1 MLDAAGRCPGR
12 KTEITK
18 PLPVKAPN
26 RLREQPSG
34 MLLAETIEPDEAA
47 VRPADRGPLLCGVP
61 EVPRNQRSGS
71 KAESWSRS
79 CSSPH
84 IRASRHSLLV
94 SRTGGHISG
103 RPGGSSTAAPRLW
116 PTGAAATARWPH
128 DDTEAGVGSSGPPR
142 ARIHAIA
149 TAGNGRRKRS
159 VPRHDQVWRSASRS
173 LACRALRAFSS
184 ACVKYRGAGEAGLA
198 NPPLRGR
205 DLLLAKGRQARPQT
219 AGGRGQHR
227 GRYAARP
234 ARRAVVG

>member
-34 MLLAETIEPDEAA
+34 MLLAETIEPDKAA

-103 RPGGSSTAAPRLW
+103 RPGGLVDCCSEAVADRSGSDGQVAALATERQSRLTTSVW
-116 PTGAAATARWPH
+116 LLVS
-128 DDTEAGVGSSGPPR
+128 ESGSLERRDSGPRDCCCFVKP
-142 ARIHAIA
+142 
-149 TAGNGRRKRS
+149 GPSGL
-159 VPRHDQVWRSASRS
+159 V
-173 LACRALRAFSS
+173 LR
-184 ACVKYRGAGEAGLA
+184 
-198 NPPLRGR
+198 
-205 DLLLAKGRQARPQT
+205 
-219 AGGRGQHR
+219 
-227 GRYAARP
+227 
-234 ARRAVVG
+234 